1 MTKKYYMDGYQM
13 REAFEKFKNND
24 DIKEAL
30 REDYH
35 IYLRENGYMIIKPYS
50 LFPTQS
56 CIRGKFKIRKPLVSK
71 RKLDKIEQNY
81 CLYSKN

>member
-1 MTKKYYMDGYQM
+1 MAKKYYMTEAQM
-13 REAFEKFKNND
+13 REAFEKFKNNN

-30 REDYH
+30 EEGYH

-50 LFPTQS
+50 LFPTQDY
-56 CIRGKFKIRKPLVSK
+56 IREKFKIRKPLVSK

>member
-35 IYLRENGYMIIKPYS
+35 IYLRENGYMIIKPDS
-50 LFPTQS
+50 LFPTQD